1 MDRENKPNTKDNLPR
16 RTTTTTTFK
25 PPATGRKLPK
35 LLYPLFLNLLSFFLL
50 AIVIIAVQTTYYAE
64 NYSDDGRS
72 LNALLKLDV
81 STTLTVLRASQ
92 GLLSTITT
100 LNLRDTFVNTHWVLM
115 SRDDGIS
122 YPSLLALSPTTSAA
136 GLIRLLTLPLTKT
149 AWKPHFWT

>member
-1 MDRENKPNTKDNLPR
+1 MFINKWLSGSENVVTSTSRWPLPGCLC
-16 RTTTTTTFK
+16 TI
-25 PPATGRKLPK
+25 TGG
-35 LLYPLFLNLLSFFLL
+35 
-50 AIVIIAVQTTYYAE
+50 AIPVIAWATTYYAE

-149 AWKPHFWT
+149 AWKPHFWTCLR